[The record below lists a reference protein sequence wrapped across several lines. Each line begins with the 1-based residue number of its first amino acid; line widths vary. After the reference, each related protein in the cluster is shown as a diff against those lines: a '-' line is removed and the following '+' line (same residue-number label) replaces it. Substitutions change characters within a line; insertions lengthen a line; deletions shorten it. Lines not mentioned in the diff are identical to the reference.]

1 MNAQTET
8 AMETIELATDVL
20 VLGGGLTG
28 LKAAMEIAAQGYKV
42 LLAEETADLGV
53 GREVRPLAGY
63 SAKERRQLD
72 ALLAM
77 AENNSKIELLADT
90 AFNGAAGIPGDFRIW
105 LYQADELLERK
116 VGAIVVASE
125 LRLHP
130 LAEGYGL
137 SLGENVISQSQLEEL
152 LADDPNALKGKT
164 VAFGVGFAQAGN
176 PLTME
181 RVFRSAIDLEEI
193 EACTAYIFAGD
204 LKVAAGGLERIYL
217 EGRDKGAIYV
227 KLQEPP
233 QFTAEGGGLKVAYF
247 DQVIRQ
253 DVELAPDLIVVEEAI
268 ETDALNA
275 DLAELLQVDVG
286 PAGFLQTENV
296 HRYPVGSNREGIY
309 VIGGS
314 RAPQGLDLA
323 FVDAQAVA
331 LEIKALLGDGTVAA
345 PEGKA
350 VVEIGKCTFC
360 LTCYRCCPHG
370 AIYWDADN
378 KPIVSPVACQACG
391 ICASECPMDA
401 IQVGGFADAAMQT
414 RIKTAVAAAPAE
426 AAVSAPKIVAFCC
439 QNSAVEAGEMAELFQ
454 MRLPQ
459 GLQVVQVPCA
469 GKVDLDYILS
479 AFAEGADGVVVM
491 ACHTDNC
498 KSERGNTY
506 ASWRVADAKEKLRAV
521 GLAPERLAFA
531 TLAANMGSD
540 FAAIV
545 NDMENTLQAMA

>member
-1 MNAQTET
+1 MKAQTET
-8 AMETIELATDVL
+8 VMEKIELATDVL
-20 VLGGGLTG
+20 VLGAGLTG
-28 LKAAMEIAAQGYKV
+28 LKAALEIADQGYRV
-42 LLAEETADLGV
+42 MVAEETADMGL
-53 GREVRPLAGY
+53 GRENRPLAGY
-63 SAKERRQLD
+63 SGEAHAKLD
-72 ALLAM
+72 ALLEV
-77 AENNSKIELLADT
+77 AEKHPLIEVLGDT

-105 LYQADELLERK
+105 LYQDDELLERK

-125 LRLHP
+125 LRLRP

-137 SLGENVISQSQLEEL
+137 SLGEKVISQSQLEAQLTE
-152 LADDPNALKGKT
+152 NANAFKGKT
-164 VAFGVGFAQAGN
+164 VAFGVGFAQNGN

-181 RVFRSAIDLEEI
+181 RVFRSAIALEEI
-193 EACTAYIFAGD
+193 EDCTAYIFAGD

-227 KLQEPP
+227 KLQQAP
-233 QFTAEGGGLKVAYF
+233 QFNAEGDALRVAYF

-253 DVELAPDLIVVEEAI
+253 DVELAPDLIVIEEAI
-268 ETDALNA
+268 EADALNA
-275 DLAELLQVDVG
+275 DLAELLQIDVG
-286 PAGFLQTENV
+286 PAGFLQSENV
-296 HRYPVGSNREGIY
+296 HRYPVGTNRVGIF
-309 VIGGS
+309 VIGGT

-323 FVDAQAVA
+323 LVDAQAVA
-331 LEIKALLGDGTVAA
+331 LEVKALLGDGSITS

-350 VVEIGKCTFC
+350 QVDNGKCTFC
-360 LTCYRCCPHG
+360 LTCFRCCPHG
-370 AIYWDADN
+370 AIYWDAGN

-401 IQVGGFADAAMQT
+401 IQVGEFNDDAMQT
-414 RIKTAVAAAPAE
+414 RIKDAVEAPVE
-426 AAVSAPKIVAFCC
+426 APRIVAFCC
-439 QNSAVEAGEMAELFQ
+439 QNSAVEAGEMARIFQ
-454 MRLPQ
+454 MNLPK

-491 ACHTDNC
+491 ACHTSNC

-506 ASWRVADAKEKLRAV
+506 ASWRVADAKEKLTAV

-545 NDMENTLQAMA
+545 KEMEAVLIKMD

>member
-1 MNAQTET
+1 MSTQEMVTDK
-8 AMETIELATDVL
+8 IELATDVL
-20 VLGGGLTG
+20 VLGAGLTG
-28 LKAAMEIAAQGYKV
+28 LKAAVEIAAQGYKV
-42 LLAEETADLGV
+42 LLAEETADMGV
-53 GREVRPLAGY
+53 SRELRPLAGY
-63 SAKERRQLD
+63 SAEEQAQMA
-72 ALLAM
+72 ALLEAAEKHAM
-77 AENNSKIELLADT
+77 IEVLGDT

-105 LYQADELLERK
+105 LYQADELLERQ

-125 LRLHP
+125 LNLTP
-130 LAEGYGL
+130 LADGYGL
-137 SLGENVISQSQLEEL
+137 SLGEGVVSQSQLEEML
-152 LADDPNALKGKT
+152 SDNPDALKGKT
-164 VAFGVGFAQAGN
+164 VAFGVGFAQTGN

-181 RVFRSAIDLEEI
+181 RVFRSAIALEEI
-193 EACTAYIFAGD
+193 DDATAYIFAGD
-204 LKVAAGGLERIYL
+204 LKVAANGLERIYL
-217 EGRDKGAIYV
+217 EGRDKGAIYA
-227 KLQEPP
+227 KLNEAP
-233 QFTAEGGGLKVAYF
+233 QFTAEGGSLKVTYF

-253 DVELAPDLIVVEEAI
+253 EVELAPDIIVVEEAI
-268 ETDALNA
+268 EAEALNA
-275 DLAELLQVDVG
+275 DLAELLQIDVG

-331 LEIKALLGDGTVAA
+331 LEVKALLGDGSVEA

-350 VVEIGKCTFC
+350 VVDTGKCTFC
-360 LTCYRCCPHG
+360 LTCFRCCPHG

-401 IQVGGFADAAMQT
+401 IQVGEFADGTMQAQ
-414 RIKTAVAAAPAE
+414 IE
-426 AAVSAPKIVAFCC
+426 AAVAEPTETPKIVAFCC
-439 QNSAVEAGEMAELFQ
+439 QNSAVEAGEMAGLFN
-454 MRLPQ
+454 MSLPQ

-469 GKVDLDYILS
+469 GKVDIDYILS

-491 ACHTDNC
+491 ACHTNNC

-506 ASWRVADAKEKLRAV
+506 ASWRVADAKEKLTAV

-545 NDMENTLQAMA
+545 NTMEKTLKEMA

>member
-1 MNAQTET
+1 MSTQAI
-8 AMETIELATDVL
+8 AMEKIELATDVL
-20 VLGGGLTG
+20 VLGAGLTG
-28 LKAAMEIAAQGYKV
+28 LKAAVEIAAQGYKV
-42 LLAEETADLGV
+42 LLAEETADMGLS
-53 GREVRPLAGY
+53 REIRPLAGY
-63 SAKERRQLD
+63 SAEEQSQLE
-72 ALLAM
+72 ALLEV
-77 AENNSKIELLADT
+77 AEKHALIEVLGDT

-105 LYQADELLERK
+105 FYQADELLERK

-125 LRLHP
+125 LCLEP

-137 SLGENVISQSQLEEL
+137 SLGEGVISQSQLEDM
-152 LADDPNALKGKT
+152 LADTPDALKGKT
-164 VAFGVGFAQAGN
+164 VAFGVGFAQTGN

-181 RVFRSAIDLEEI
+181 RVFRSAIALEEI
-193 EACTAYIFAGD
+193 DACTAYIFAGD
-204 LKVAAGGLERIYL
+204 LKVAANGLERVYL

-227 KLQEPP
+227 KLD
-233 QFTAEGGGLKVAYF
+233 TAPEFKAENGACRVTYF

-253 DVELAPDLIVVEEAI
+253 QVELSPDLIVVEEAI
-268 ETDALNA
+268 QAEALNA
-275 DLAELLQVDVG
+275 DLAELLQIDVG

-309 VIGGS
+309 VIGGT

-331 LEIKALLGDGTVAA
+331 LAVKALLGDGSLDA

-350 VVEIGKCTFC
+350 VVDSGKCTFC

-378 KPIVSPVACQACG
+378 KPIVSAVACQACG

-401 IQVGGFADAAMQT
+401 IQVGEFADAVMQEQ
-414 RIKTAVAAAPAE
+414 IKTAVTAPAD
-426 AAVSAPKIVAFCC
+426 APKIVAFCC
-439 QNSAVEAGEMAELFQ
+439 QNSAVEAGEMAAQFK
-454 MRLPQ
+454 MTLPQ
-459 GLQVVQVPCA
+459 GLKVVQVPCA
-469 GKVDLDYILS
+469 GKVDIDYILS

-491 ACHTDNC
+491 ACHTNNC

-506 ASWRVADAKEKLRAV
+506 ASWRVADAQSKLTVV

-540 FAAIV
+540 FATIV
-545 NDMENTLQAMA
+545 NTMEKTLKEMG